1 MIDTCICCGEIIPE
15 GRFVC
20 YKCESSVNDAEGV
33 YNRLISEIT
42 YKDNRPYGL
51 FQNKNNKFVVFVN
64 GMQIYCD
71 TEEKV
76 NHLANLHKNE
86 VITIRRL

>member
-1 MIDTCICCGEIIPE
+1 MIDTCVACGNITSE
-15 GRFVC
+15 GRLAC
-20 YKCESSVNDAEGV
+20 IKCENP
-33 YNRLISEIT
+33 N
-42 YKDNRPYGL
+42 
-51 FQNKNNKFVVFVN
+51 QNKNNKFVVFVN

-86 VITIRRL
+86 VITIRRLL

>member
-1 MIDTCICCGEIIPE
+1 MVDNCASCGYIIPE
-15 GRFVC
+15 GRDIC
-20 YKCESSVNDAEGV
+20 IKCENP
-33 YNRLISEIT
+33 N
-42 YKDNRPYGL
+42 
-51 FQNKNNKFVVFVN
+51 QNKNNKFVVFVN

-86 VITIRRL
+86 VITIRRLL